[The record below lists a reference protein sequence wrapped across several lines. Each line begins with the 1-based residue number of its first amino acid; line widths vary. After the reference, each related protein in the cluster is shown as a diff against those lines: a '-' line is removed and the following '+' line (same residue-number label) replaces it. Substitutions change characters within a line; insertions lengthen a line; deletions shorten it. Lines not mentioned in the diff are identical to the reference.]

1 ANSKIEEIDMT
12 SETLQEQIVARAMKD
27 PSFHQALMSN
37 PRAVLAQE
45 YQVHLPDHLAVRVL
59 EDAPNTF
66 TLVLPAQEE
75 AVVELTDA
83 DLQVVSGGG
92 GRGGTV
98 DTFNPCCKMVM

>member
-1 ANSKIEEIDMT
+1 MT
-12 SETLQEQIVARAMKD
+12 SETIQAQIVARAMKD
-27 PSFHQALMSN
+27 PSFRQTLLNN
-37 PRAVLAQE
+37 PRAVLAEQ
-45 YQVHLPDHLAVRVL
+45 YHVHLPEPVNVRVL
-59 EDAPNTF
+59 EEAPNTF

-75 AVVELTDA
+75 AVVELTDV